1 MKLQISR
8 EAAGVGKHSEL
19 RVTNDISI
27 KYLFICLFFSASI
40 SCTDLVSLPLALSII
55 VEDTGQVL
63 SLQREWEADSE
74 ISKMFC

>member
-1 MKLQISR
+1 MLI
-8 EAAGVGKHSEL
+8 
-19 RVTNDISI
+19 
-27 KYLFICLFFSASI
+27 FSASI